1 MGTSAESKWRITGR
15 ACLASPS
22 LELCLG
28 QEVTGTKVSIWAFR
42 PLDPNPQG
50 LETLQKLGLAYGRL
64 DDPSLPSVLEQTAS
78 PPLFILEYPSGP
90 SLDEILED
98 PRGILESWVL
108 EGCRQ
113 VLGAFNNIRDAGWS
127 HGFLS
132 PETCRVREGLWR
144 REDDLRVLMA
154 PPLYPPGVPVPEEID
169 LADRVGLARILRCFA
184 NIASAVQVVTKPLS
198 TDTQSVPPT
207 GPDVAGIIRSLA
219 RRLEGGPGEG
229 KPIDPATALAEL
241 RQLIRNQHQ
250 LRVSPQI
257 HQKSKS
263 ANYTPIDPA
272 DLDEATSELLG
283 KIVQRE
289 MQNIKAGGWFNRIT
303 RHPAFV
309 IPMFVLTVSA
319 LVFLLLPP
327 SADDLYKQGNALMAS
342 AEPDDWVR
350 GWDMYLAPLET
361 RFPDQA
367 HRDGMDEFRERVRR
381 YRERKTTGREAR
393 FFQGLG
399 ESQRQFLEGVHL
411 YQVGK
416 PAEAK
421 LRWQEVV
428 DCYDTIPEALPWV
441 QLARE
446 ALGEKLPLQSSKSA
460 EKLPSDFLGAL
471 DQIRLD
477 IKQGREGPAKTR
489 LNSLKR
495 LHRDDPYLLEKLQ
508 SVQLGNGS

>member
-1 MGTSAESKWRITGR
+1 MGTSSESKWRITGR
-15 ACLASPS
+15 ACLASDG

-28 QEVTGTKVSIWAFR
+28 QEVTGTKVSIWALR
-42 PLDPNPQG
+42 PGDPNPQG
-50 LETLQKLGLAYGRL
+50 LAILQTLGLAYARL
-64 DDPSLPSVLEQTAS
+64 DDPSLPAVLEQSST

-98 PRGILESWVL
+98 PTGIHESWVL

-113 VLGAFNNIRDAGWS
+113 VLGAFNSLRDAGWC

-132 PETCRVREGLWR
+132 PETCRVRDGLWR
-144 REDDLRVLMA
+144 REDDLRILIA
-154 PPLYPPGVPVPEEID
+154 PPLYPPGTPVPLEIE
-169 LADRVGLARILRCFA
+169 LGDRVGLARILRCFA
-184 NIASAVQVVTKPLS
+184 NIASAVQVVTKPLP

-229 KPIDPATALAEL
+229 KPIDPAAALAEL

-257 HQKSKS
+257 HKKSKS
-263 ANYTPIDPA
+263 ANYLP
-272 DLDEATSELLG
+272 LDSAELDQATSELLG

-289 MQNIKAGGWFNRIT
+289 MLSIKAGGWFNRIT

-309 IPMFVLTVSA
+309 IPMFLVTVSA
-319 LVFLLLPP
+319 LVYLLLPP
-327 SADDLYKQGNALMAS
+327 SADDLFKQGNALMAS
-342 AEPDDWVR
+342 LEPEDWVR

-367 HRDGMDEFRERVRR
+367 HREGMDEFRERVRR
-381 YRERKTTGREAR
+381 FRDRKSTGREAR
-393 FFQGLG
+393 FFQGLA
-399 ESQRQFLEGVHL
+399 ESQRQFLEGIHL
-411 YQVGK
+411 YQTGNH
-416 PAEAK
+416 AEAK
-421 LRWQEVV
+421 LCWQGVV

-441 QLARE
+441 QLARD
-446 ALGEKLPLQSSKSA
+446 ALGEKLTLQSSKSPD
-460 EKLPSDFLGAL
+460 KLPSDFLGAL
-471 DQIRLD
+471 DQIQKD
-477 IKQGREGPAKTR
+477 FKQGKDGPAKTR

-495 LHRDDPYLLEKLQ
+495 LHQNDPFLLEKLKA
-508 SVQLGNGS
+508 LELEKGS